1 MEVSYQTGPAQI
13 GAASGQANSG
23 ARKAIEQVSFIKG
36 RLRRLEGRMQGGRC
50 PKCGLRPDGPGYIV
64 ITDGERRERSFDG
77 DPDEHNLD
85 ERFDYDS
92 HNLDVDEHNFDVD
105 HDSHYNNVDEH
116 NLDVDDD
123 NSMPTEWGLLHR
135 RRHSVL

>member
-1 MEVSYQTGPAQI
+1 M
-13 GAASGQANSG
+13 
-23 ARKAIEQVSFIKG
+23 SFIKG

-50 PKCGLRPDGPGYIV
+50 PECGLPPDGPGYIV
-64 ITDGERRERSFDG
+64 FIDGERRERS
-77 DPDEHNLD
+77 
-85 ERFDYDS
+85 
-92 HNLDVDEHNFDVD
+92 FDVD